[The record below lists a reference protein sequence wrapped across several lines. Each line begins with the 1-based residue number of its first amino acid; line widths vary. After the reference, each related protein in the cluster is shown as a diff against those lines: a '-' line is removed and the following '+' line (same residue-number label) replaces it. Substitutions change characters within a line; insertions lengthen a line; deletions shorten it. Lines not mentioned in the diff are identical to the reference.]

1 MQIRRVKNFAEDYLL
16 YPVLYLGFSVV
27 AVVVNVFFWIW
38 NAFAYLF
45 YLLKKK

>member
-16 YPVLYLGFSVV
+16 YPVFYLGFSVV
-27 AVVVNVFFWIW
+27 AVVVNVLFWIW
-38 NAFAYLF
+38 DAFAYLF